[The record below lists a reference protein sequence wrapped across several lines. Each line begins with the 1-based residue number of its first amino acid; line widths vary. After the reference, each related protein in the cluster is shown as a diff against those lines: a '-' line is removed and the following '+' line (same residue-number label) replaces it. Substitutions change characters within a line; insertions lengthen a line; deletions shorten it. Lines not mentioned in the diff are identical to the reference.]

1 MEEDFMLSKRY
12 AHDNK
17 STLKLNALQQKMK
30 EQINQ
35 KVAAEAYRF
44 EEIPCCI
51 CDGYNFAP
59 LAEKDRYGLYAPVVI
74 CKTCG
79 LVQTNPRMDEKS
91 YNLFYNS
98 EYRKLYLGKKIPDE
112 EYFSGQYGRGRN
124 IYKFLQRNGVLN
136 KREQA
141 MNVLEVGCSTGG
153 ILKYFRDKGCS
164 VRGIDLGEEYLEY
177 GRRTHDLHLSVG
189 TVLDTHFG
197 ATFDLV
203 IYNHVLEHTLDP
215 NSELKKVHD
224 ILSETGILYICVP
237 GVKNLKYSYQ
247 SDFLRLLQNA
257 HTYHFSQTT
266 LRNLLRKNG
275 FEMIVGNE
283 GVRSVFRKERKD
295 GHKVA
300 FENDYLSTLWH
311 LSKSEAIR
319 IIYPLPPIEILRA
332 RKKIEADAK
341 HILKTAYRMIRE

>member
-1 MEEDFMLSKRY
+1 
-12 AHDNK
+12 
-17 STLKLNALQQKMK
+17 
-30 EQINQ
+30 
-35 KVAAEAYRF
+35 
-44 EEIPCCI
+44 
-51 CDGYNFAP
+51 
-59 LAEKDRYGLYAPVVI
+59 
-74 CKTCG
+74 
-79 LVQTNPRMDEKS
+79 
-91 YNLFYNS
+91 
-98 EYRKLYLGKKIPDE
+98 
-112 EYFSGQYGRGRN
+112 
-124 IYKFLQRNGVLN
+124 
-136 KREQA
+136 

-197 ATFDLV
+197 TTFDLV

-257 HTYHFSQTT
+257 HTYHFSRRT
-266 LRNLLRKNG
+266 LGNLLRKNG
-275 FEMIVGNE
+275 FEMIMGNE
-283 GVRSVFRKERKD
+283 SVKSVFRKEKKD
-295 GHKVA
+295 GQKKA

-319 IIYPLPPIEILRA
+319 IIYPVPPIEILRA
-332 RKKIEADAK
+332 RNKIKADAK
-341 HILKTAYRMIRE
+341 HVLKTAYRMIKK